1 MAIGHKDIAIRR
13 NGYPGRLIEG
23 VGPTSL
29 YALLAECHQHRTS
42 RTKLEN
48 LVAPRDAIRP
58 FGGQPEHRLSCIG
71 VACPRFLP
79 RRQ

>member
-1 MAIGHKDIAIRR
+1 MFELTPSCDQLRLHPAQQHIAIRR

-58 FGGQPEHRLSCIG
+58 LG
-71 VACPRFLP
+71 
-79 RRQ
+79 